1 MLNAIVDAS
10 LRYKVLVLVA
20 FAVLIGLG
28 VMAYRQ
34 VPVDAF
40 PDVTPAQVNIYTE
53 SPGVAA
59 EDIERLLTVPIEAAM
74 AGLADVE
81 VVRSVSLFGL
91 SYVAVYFKDNVDIYF
106 ARRLVG
112 EKLQEVKGRLPEGYG
127 EPELGPNSSG
137 LGQVFWYTI
146 EDADKK
152 LSAMDLRTLQDWT
165 VRLILRTAPGVDD
178 VTTWGGHEKQY
189 QVQIDPRKLVKYGVS
204 FKEVMERLAANNKQ
218 VGGQYLNVGV
228 EQYLVRGLGLV
239 SNAAD
244 IETIV
249 IAERNGAPIYVRD
262 VAAVKEAPAVRFGAV
277 TRNGEEVVLG
287 IALSRINENAA
298 TVVKAVKEKLA
309 IAQAALPKGVELK
322 AVYDR
327 TEIVDKALKTSTNA
341 LIEGSILVAVI
352 LFLFLGEFRS
362 AIVVIVT
369 LPLAMLFAFICMWR
383 VGMSANLMSLA
394 GLAIGIGMMVD
405 GAVVMVE
412 NAFRLLSHARSS
424 GKPINRSHVV
434 LEAAREVANPIA
446 FAILIIIVVF
456 LPLFS
461 LTGLEGKLFKPM
473 ALTITFAMA
482 GSLLLSLTLVPVL
495 CALILKPKEEK
506 DTWLVRGAKRLYLP
520 LLDWALER
528 KKIVV
533 GAALALLI
541 GALALFPFLGKEFMP
556 TLQEDAIMFR
566 VVGIPSTSLDESI
579 RVANVMDAALRKQF
593 PQVNAVLATIGR
605 AEKGETADVNYME
618 VLLDMKPQD
627 EWPTKQSF
635 AALGREMQ
643 EFLETEVQTAVFG
656 ATQPIQM
663 RVEEL
668 ISGVRATLALKIYG
682 EDLDKL
688 EELSA
693 KLKTVVAGVPGVAD
707 LSAEANK
714 GKPQM
719 VIKVDRQ
726 AAARYG
732 LNADDILAVVQAGI
746 GGEAVSTLIDGR
758 RRFDIAVRLPEE
770 FRSSPSAIAA
780 IPIRTAEGAIVP
792 FSSVAKIELDE
803 GYTFVRRES
812 LQRYAVLQMDVQGRD
827 VDGFVKEA
835 NAAIKAQV
843 TMPTGYWVVWGGAFE
858 NQQRAMERLGVI
870 VPLTIG
876 LIFILLYTA
885 FNSVRH
891 ATLIIANVPFAIIGG
906 IVGLFITGQYLSVPS
921 AIGFIAVFG
930 VAMLNGIVLVTFL
943 NDQRKHG
950 LSIRD
955 AVRQGAAL
963 RLRPVLMT
971 ASVAIL
977 GLIPMLISTGVG
989 AETQRPLATVVIG
1002 GLITSTLLTLL
1013 LLPLIW
1019 EWSET
1024 RAEAKQRA
1032 SDAAADAADAGL
1044 AEGAPLP
1051 QPNPETP

>member
-1 MLNAIVDAS
+1 MLNAIVEAA

-20 FAVLIGLG
+20 FALLVGLG
-28 VMAYRQ
+28 AMAFRQ

-59 EDIERLLTVPIEAAM
+59 EDIERLLTVPIEGAM

-91 SYVAVYFKDNVDIYF
+91 SYVGVYFNDDVDIYF

-112 EKLQEVKGRLPEGYG
+112 EKLQEVKERLPQGYG
-127 EPELGPNSSG
+127 EPVLGPNSSG

-152 LSAMDLRTLQDWT
+152 LSAMDLRTLHDWT

-178 VTTWGGHEKQY
+178 VTTWGGREKQY
-189 QVQIDPRKLVKYGVS
+189 QVQIDPNRLVKYGLS
-204 FKEVMERLAANNKQ
+204 FKDVMERLAANNKQ
-218 VGGQYLNVGV
+218 VGGQYLNIGA

-239 SNAAD
+239 SNATD
-244 IETIV
+244 IGDIV
-249 IAERNGAPIYVRD
+249 VAERNGAPIHVRE
-262 VAAVKEAPAVRFGAV
+262 VADVKEAPAVRFGAV
-277 TRNGEEVVLG
+277 TRNGQETVLG
-287 IALSRINENAA
+287 IALARINENAA
-298 TVVKAVKEKLA
+298 KVVSAVKAKLA
-309 IAQAALPKGVELK
+309 IAQAALPKGIELK

-327 TEIVDKALKTSTNA
+327 TEIVDKALKTAESA
-341 LIEGSILVAVI
+341 LLEGSILVAII
-352 LFLFLGEFRS
+352 LFLFLGELRS

-369 LPLAMLFAFICMWR
+369 LPLAMLFAFICMQR
-383 VGMSANLMSLA
+383 FGMSANLMSLA

-412 NAFRLLSHARSS
+412 NAFRLLSHARGS
-424 GKPINRSHVV
+424 GRPINRTHIV

-446 FAILIIIVVF
+446 FAIGIIIVVF

-495 CALILKPKEEK
+495 AALILKPKEEK
-506 DTWLVRGAKRLYLP
+506 DTWLVRGAKKLYLP
-520 LLDWALER
+520 LLDWALDR
-528 KKIVV
+528 KRVV
-533 GAALALLI
+533 IGAALALLI
-541 GALALFPFLGKEFMP
+541 GSLALFPLLGKEFMP
-556 TLQEDAIMFR
+556 PLQEGAIMFR
-566 VVGIPSTSLDESI
+566 VVGIPSTSLDESV
-579 RVANVMDAALRKQF
+579 RVANAMDASLRKQY
-593 PQVNAVLATIGR
+593 PQVRSVLATIGR

-618 VLLDMKPQD
+618 VLLDLKPQE
-627 EWPTKQSF
+627 EWPQKQSF
-635 AALGREMQ
+635 SALGKEMQ
-643 EFLETEVQTAVFG
+643 EFLEGEVQTVVFG

-668 ISGVRATLALKIYG
+668 ISGVRATLALKVYG
-682 EDLDKL
+682 ESLDRL
-688 EELSA
+688 EDLSA
-693 KLKTVVAGVPGVAD
+693 QLKSVIGTVPGVAD

-726 AAARYG
+726 AASRYG
-732 LNADDILAVVQAGI
+732 LNADDILSVVQAGI
-746 GGEAVSTLIDGR
+746 GGETVSTLIEGT
-758 RRFDIAVRLPEE
+758 RRFDISVRLAEAY
-770 FRSSPSAIAA
+770 RNSPQAIAA

-792 FSSVAKIELDE
+792 FSAVAKIELDE

-827 VDGFVKEA
+827 VDGFVRDA
-835 NAAIKAQV
+835 NAAIAAKV
-843 TMPTGYWVVWGGAFE
+843 KLPTGYWVEWGGAFE
-858 NQQRAMERLGVI
+858 NQQRAMARLGLI

-906 IVGLFITGQYLSVPS
+906 IVGLFITGQYVSVPS
-921 AIGFIAVFG
+921 AIGFVAVFG

-943 NDQRKHG
+943 NDQRRQG

-977 GLIPMLISTGVG
+977 GLVPMLLSSGVG
-989 AETQRPLATVVIG
+989 AETQRPLATVVVG

-1013 LLPLIW
+1013 LLPLMY
-1019 EWSET
+1019 EWSEA
-1024 RAEAKQRA
+1024 R
-1032 SDAAADAADAGL
+1032 ADAKRS
-1044 AEGAPLP
+1044 APSGG
-1051 QPNPETP
+1051 